1 MKPIYLLLTALLLLG
16 CSPQA
21 APQETVRLAISPA
34 AYPAAQAVMA
44 CLPADDSVAAII
56 DSVHSSEIDLSE
68 YDLYIHLG
76 RNTSA
81 EFAALIASEK
91 IVLAINPAQGLTSFS
106 ALQAADLLSGRVQ
119 DWAQLGGRAEQVLL
133 FIPPDSDE
141 ALQAFRSNVVRGAF
155 SGQALIATSPD
166 TLLQNVAI
174 NSGAAGILPAAW
186 VDDSVSS
193 FDYKV
198 SLPVL
203 ALATQPPQGAA
214 RSLLACLQGP
224 TGQAVLAESYPP

>member
-1 MKPIYLLLTALLLLG
+1 MRPIYLLLAALLLLG

-21 APQETVRLAISPA
+21 APQETLRLAISPA
-34 AYPAAQAVMA
+34 AYPVAQAVMA
-44 CLPADDSVAAII
+44 CLPADDSVAVTI
-56 DSVHSSEIDLSE
+56 DSPHPSEVDLSE
-68 YDLYIHLG
+68 YNLYIHLG

-81 EFAALIASEK
+81 EFAALIATEQ

-106 ALQAADLLSGRVQ
+106 ALQAADLLSGRVR
-119 DWAQLGGRAEQVLL
+119 DWAQLGGRAETVLL

-174 NSGAAGILPAAW
+174 NPSAAGILPAAW
-186 VDDSVSS
+186 ADDSVNI

-203 ALATQPPQGAA
+203 ALAAQVPQGAA

-224 TGQAVLAESYPP
+224 TGQAILADIYP